1 MHKCATRSL
10 TSGFTSETA
19 DRLGHCHYA
28 PDSNNLETSRDVIE
42 YTFSDSRGPIVTSSL
57 KGTFLRTV
65 MYIITASQC
74 SKS

>member
-1 MHKCATRSL
+1 MHKCATQSL

-28 PDSNNLETSRDVIE
+28 PDSNNPETSRDVIE
-42 YTFSDSRGPIVTSSL
+42 YTFSDSTAPIVTCSL
-57 KGTFLRTV
+57 KRTFLRIV